1 MPVTPEAGAIE
12 ARSDILWYTAWL
24 SSLAMS
30 STAGAGGVMRE
41 FKVTAFWDSEASV
54 WVAESEDVPGLVT
67 EADTVEQLVAKLRV
81 MVPELLEANGV
92 IGADIDD
99 VPIRLVAERA
109 VHASRNAA

>member
-1 MPVTPEAGAIE
+1 
-12 ARSDILWYTAWL
+12 
-24 SSLAMS
+24 
-30 STAGAGGVMRE
+30 MRE

-81 MVPELLEANGV
+81 MVPELLEANGALA
-92 IGADIDD
+92 ADVTD

-109 VHASRNAA
+109 VHAPRNAA

>member
-1 MPVTPEAGAIE
+1 
-12 ARSDILWYTAWL
+12 
-24 SSLAMS
+24 
-30 STAGAGGVMRE
+30 MRE

-92 IGADIDD
+92 LEADVKD

-109 VHASRNAA
+109 MYASRDAA